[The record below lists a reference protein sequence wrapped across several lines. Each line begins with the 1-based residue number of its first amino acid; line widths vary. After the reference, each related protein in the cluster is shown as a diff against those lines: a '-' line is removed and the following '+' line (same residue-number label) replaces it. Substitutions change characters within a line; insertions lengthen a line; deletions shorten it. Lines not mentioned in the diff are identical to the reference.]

1 MLASVRSC
9 GITGIEGYIVTV
21 EVDARPGMPT
31 FEVVGLPDAAVK
43 ESRERVRAAISNSK
57 IEFPFMHTT
66 VNLAPADVK
75 KEGPLYDLPIAA
87 ALLIATGKIP
97 PGSAGEYVMAGE
109 LSLDGAVRSINGA
122 LPMVIS
128 ARQRG
133 IKKFIL
139 PPENAQ
145 ECACIQD
152 VEIYPVKNLAAV
164 VAHLVGERPI
174 APIERMEYVPFYDK
188 ASGGSDLKY
197 VRGQKAAKRALE
209 IAAAGGHN
217 LLMIGSPGSG
227 KTMLARCLPSI
238 LPPMTF
244 EEALEVTKIHS
255 VSGALGKSRE
265 LMAQRPF
272 RAPHHTASSAAL
284 VGGGKNAMPGEISKA
299 HNGVLFLDELP
310 EFPRNVLEALRQP
323 MEDGQVMVVRVGAQ
337 VSYPSRFMMICAM
350 NPCPCGNLGARNA
363 QCRCTPA
370 AVSRYMGRISGPLLD
385 RIDMHIEVESI
396 NVSEISSPQGD
407 EETSAQVRKRVDAAR
422 RVQTERYEGQG
433 IFSNAQLGARQ
444 LRKYC
449 AMTNEAK
456 ALMEMAAEKMGL
468 STRGYTRMLKVAR
481 TIADLAGGGEIV
493 QEHVAE
499 AVQYRSLD
507 RKYWS

>member
-1 MLASVRSC
+1 MLASVKSC
-9 GITGIEGYIVTV
+9 GITGIDGYIVTV

-87 ALLIATGKIP
+87 ALLMATGRIP
-97 PGSAGEYVMAGE
+97 QNSAAEYVMAGE

-133 IKKFIL
+133 VRKFIL
-139 PPENAQ
+139 PLENAL
-145 ECACIQD
+145 ECACILD
-152 VEIYPVKNLAAV
+152 VEIYPAKSLEAV
-164 VAHLVGERPI
+164 VGHLTGERPL
-174 APIERMEYVPFYDK
+174 APREHVEYDPLYDEEP
-188 ASGGSDLKY
+188 AGSDLKY
-197 VRGQKAAKRALE
+197 VRGQRAAKRALE

-244 EEALEVTKIHS
+244 EEALEITKIHS
-255 VSGALGKSRE
+255 VSGALGKNRGLMSR
-265 LMAQRPF
+265 RPF

-284 VGGGKNAMPGEISKA
+284 VGGGKSAMPGEISKA

-337 VSYPSRFMMICAM
+337 VAYPSRFMMVCAM
-350 NPCPCGNLGARNA
+350 NPCPCGHLGARNA

-370 AVSRYMGRISGPLLD
+370 AVSRYLGRISGPLLD

-396 NVSEISSPQGD
+396 NVSEISSPEGD
-407 EETSAQVRKRVDAAR
+407 EEPSAVVRQRVESARKR
-422 RVQTERYEGQG
+422 QLSRYEGQG

-444 LRKYC
+444 LQKYC
-449 AMTNEAK
+449 AMTVEAR

-481 TIADLAGGGEIV
+481 TIADLAGEDKIG